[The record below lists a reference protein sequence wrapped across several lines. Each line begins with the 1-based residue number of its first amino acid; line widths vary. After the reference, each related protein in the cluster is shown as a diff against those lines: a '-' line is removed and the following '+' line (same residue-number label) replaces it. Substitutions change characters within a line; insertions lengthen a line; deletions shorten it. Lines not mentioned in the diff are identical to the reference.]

1 VSYLT
6 QMRALPPYKSTVTNG
21 YQRDMEAGMLV
32 RAAIHLTTE
41 AIVITVA
48 LMLGLPFFLALSL
61 LFVGR

>member
-1 VSYLT
+1 
-6 QMRALPPYKSTVTNG
+6 MRALPPYKFTVTNG

-32 RAAIHLTTE
+32 RAAIHLTTQ
-41 AIVITVA
+41 AIVVTMA

>member
-1 VSYLT
+1 
-6 QMRALPPYKSTVTNG
+6 
-21 YQRDMEAGMLV
+21 MEAGMLV